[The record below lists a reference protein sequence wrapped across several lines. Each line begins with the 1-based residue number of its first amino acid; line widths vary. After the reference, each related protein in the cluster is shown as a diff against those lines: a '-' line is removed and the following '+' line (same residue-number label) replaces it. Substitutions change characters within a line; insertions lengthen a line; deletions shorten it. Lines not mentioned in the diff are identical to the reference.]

1 MFRLTYIIIYAPCG
15 ASERLPRR
23 INTEKTHTMKKIQSN
38 EYITLGTIAIVDI
51 STPKHP
57 KASMKIDVDSW
68 LDLLDRGI
76 GRVSNSCMYAQAH
89 IEGKL
94 HKIHKLVTPNFK
106 LNVDH
111 INGDSLDNR
120 MSNLRDVTQKEN
132 LRNQRMSKLNSSGAC
147 GISPFKGKKGTTYKA
162 QIGVNNT
169 TVYLGTFK
177 TLEKAVAA
185 RKAAEVELGFHKNHG
200 AK

>member
-1 MFRLTYIIIYAPCG
+1 MFRLTYIIIYALCG
-15 ASERLPRR
+15 TSERLPRR

-38 EYITLGTIAIVDI
+38 SYITLGTIAIVDI
-51 STPKHP
+51 STKKFPE
-57 KASMKIDVDSW
+57 ASMKIDLADW
-68 LDLLDRGI
+68 LNLLDLGI
-76 GRVSNSCMYAQAH
+76 GRVSNGGPYAQANL
-89 IEGKL
+89 EGKL
-94 HKIHKLVTPNFK
+94 HRIHKLVTPNFK

-111 INGDSLDNR
+111 INGDPLDNR

-132 LRNQRMSKLNSSGAC
+132 LRNQCMSKVNRSGIC
-147 GISPFKGKKGTTYKA
+147 GILPFKGKKGTTYKA

>member
-1 MFRLTYIIIYAPCG
+1 
-15 ASERLPRR
+15 
-23 INTEKTHTMKKIQSN
+23 MKKRQFN
-38 EYITLGTIAIVDI
+38 EYITLGTIAVVDI
-51 STPKHP
+51 STKKHP
-57 KASMKIDVDSW
+57 DASMKIDLDVW

-76 GRVSNSCMYAQAH
+76 GRVSNNGMYAQANL
-89 IEGKL
+89 EGKL
-94 HKIHKLVTPNFK
+94 QRIHKLVTPNFK

-132 LRNQRMSKLNSSGAC
+132 LRNQRMNKLNSSGIC
-147 GISPFKGKKGTTYKA
+147 GICLFKGKKGTTYKA

-185 RKAAEVELGFHKNHG
+185 RKAAEIELGFHTLHG